1 MKKPITATMKTHF
14 LLARHGQTQWNLLK
28 KLQGRLDS
36 EITQIGYKQAEQL
49 ADSLALKSAVNS
61 VDLIV
66 TSILTRASTTADI
79 CQQKLQCP
87 MQTNEG
93 LIERH
98 FGDWQS
104 QLFDDLSDE
113 PYFSEVFFQVTEHAP
128 PNGESGIDC
137 ANRFKQTLVEIA
149 AQNPQKTIL
158 IVTHGDAI
166 RCFSTQLKQVA
177 FCDAYSQ
184 YGNGSVI
191 EVAFDHQLGQFEAAL

>member
-1 MKKPITATMKTHF
+1 MKTHF

-36 EITQIGYKQAEQL
+36 EITETGYQQAQQL
-49 ADSLALKSAVNS
+49 AETLASKPASKS

-66 TSILTRASTTADI
+66 TSPLPRASITANI

-87 MQTNEG
+87 IQTNEG

-104 QLFDDLSDE
+104 QLFDDLGDQ
-113 PYFSEVFFQVTEHAP
+113 PYFSEIFFQVTEHAP

-137 ANRFKQTLVEIA
+137 ANRFKQALIEIA
-149 AQNPQKTIL
+149 TKNPQKAIL

-191 EVAFDHQLGQFEAAL
+191 ATEFDHQLEKFEILL